1 MQTQINK
8 VRKVKKIKKA
18 KKTTGVVGFNMML
31 GLLWLILF
39 IIVSSLS
46 YTHNAHL
53 NSSLASQLFWQ
64 YQLII
69 WVAATLVGGGL
80 GVSGAIL
87 QLVLRNPL
95 ADASILGV
103 SSGSQFVGL
112 MLLFILPAYF
122 ITLTHHSYL
131 LFFLACVFG
140 AFVVLI
146 VFLLVISLQDRL
158 ANIAVVILLGVGVSA
173 IFSALTAL
181 IMSFSQAQT
190 LQQITL
196 WQFGGFVNVT
206 WQQVI
211 LLTVITLIFCSF
223 AYRKHQAFD
232 LLSLGESEAMMM
244 GLDVKR
250 LLIQLVVLLAFL
262 IAAIVSITGPIAFLG
277 LVAPHI
283 ARMCIGTN
291 KMKYLLIS
299 SFLCGAILMLIS
311 QFLSQT
317 LLYPM
322 IIPVGIIT
330 SLIGAPFLIFLVIR
344 ALAGK

>member
-1 MQTQINK
+1 MQT
-8 VRKVKKIKKA
+8 RTSKA
-18 KKTTGVVGFNMML
+18 KQTKKTRKINRVVGFHATL
-31 GLLWLILF
+31 SLLWLMLF
-39 IIVSSLS
+39 IIVSWLS
-46 YTHNAHL
+46 YGQSAHL
-53 NSSLASQLFWQ
+53 NSVLASQLFWQ

-69 WVAATLVGGGL
+69 WAAATLVGGGL

-95 ADASILGV
+95 ADASILGI

-122 ITLTHHSYL
+122 VALTHYSYL

-140 AFVVLI
+140 AFIVLI
-146 VFLLVISLQDRL
+146 IFLLVISLQDRL

-211 LLTVITLIFCSF
+211 LLAIITLIFCGF
-223 AYRKHQAFD
+223 VYCKHQAFD

-244 GLDVKR
+244 GLNVKR
-250 LLIQLVVLLAFL
+250 LLVHLVVLLAFL
-262 IAAIVSITGPIAFLG
+262 IAAIVSVAGPIAFLG

-291 KMKYLLIS
+291 KMKYLFMS

-322 IIPVGIIT
+322 IIPVGVIT
-330 SLIGAPFLIFLVIR
+330 ALIGAPFLIFLVIR

>member
-8 VRKVKKIKKA
+8 VRKIKKINKA
-18 KKTTGVVGFNMML
+18 SRVVGFNLIL
-31 GLLWLILF
+31 GLLLLVLF
-39 IIVSSLS
+39 VIVSLLS
-46 YTHNAHL
+46 YGHNAHL

-122 ITLTHHSYL
+122 VTLTHYSYL

-140 AFVVLI
+140 AFIVLI

-158 ANIAVVILLGVGVSA
+158 ANIAIVILLGVGVSA

-196 WQFGGFVNVT
+196 WQFGGFVNIT

-211 LLTVITLIFCSF
+211 LLAITTMIFCSF
-223 AYRKHQAFD
+223 AYCRNQAFD

-262 IAAIVSITGPIAFLG
+262 IAANVSVAGPIAFLG

-291 KMKYLLIS
+291 KMKYLLTS

-311 QFLSQT
+311 QFLSQN

-322 IIPVGIIT
+322 VIPVGVIT